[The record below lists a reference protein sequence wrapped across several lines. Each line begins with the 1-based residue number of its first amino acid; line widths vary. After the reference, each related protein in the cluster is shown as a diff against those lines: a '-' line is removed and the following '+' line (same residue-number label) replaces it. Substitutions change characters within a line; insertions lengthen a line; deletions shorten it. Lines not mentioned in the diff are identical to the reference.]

1 MPMKSGLF
9 AISRRLSRSELELTC
24 EGLVAT
30 VDDELEGAGECGG
43 QGDLAVEVDKRGID
57 YYVVLNN
64 LNHTS
69 HARGVEREG
78 IVLNPYLRGLYR
90 GLMASAMAA

>member
-1 MPMKSGLF
+1 MKSGLF
-9 AISRRLSRSELELTC
+9 AVSRLFSRSELELAC

-57 YYVVLNN
+57 YYVVLHN

-69 HARGVEREG
+69 HARGVERED
-78 IVLNPYLRGLYR
+78 IVLNPYLRELHWGFV
-90 GLMASAMAA
+90 MASMV